1 MGFIIPSRPGTKITL
16 NLAADGSYTIPTN
29 LVIDLIEVK
38 PTANLAAVTIG
49 TTPGGEE
56 ISPAVPASVA
66 GPNLTGTLLKGPV
79 TIYFGGITALTQIIF
94 YRKS

>member
-1 MGFIIPSRPGTKITL
+1 MGLIIGSRPATKITA
-16 NLAADGSYTIPTN
+16 NLTADGGFPIPFG
-29 LVIDLIEVK
+29 VVVDLIEVK

-56 ISPAVPASVA
+56 ISPATPMSVA
-66 GPNLTGTLLKGPV
+66 APNLTGTLLKGPV
-79 TIYFGGITALTQIIF
+79 TIYFGGITAPAQIIF